1 MNASLIHTDGRVLA
15 ALDLSTYA
23 PSVAAHATWAAS
35 RLGAELEFLH
45 AIDRA
50 EDPAYADL
58 TGRSAHAD
66 LSGNLALGAQESLL
80 AELVALDEKRGKLA
94 QAHGR
99 ALLERLRDEAGAAH
113 GVRAQVRQRHG
124 ALLETLLGLESETR
138 LLVIGKRGEHAD
150 LAKGHLGGH
159 LERVLRAVHR
169 PVLVASRAFAAPK
182 RFLIAFDGSA
192 TTRRCVEMVAVSP
205 LLRGLECDLLMAAGA
220 ADNVRRETMAWATT
234 VLTSAGF
241 APRTRIVEGAAEAA
255 IAGHVER
262 ERIDLLVMGAYGHS
276 RIRSMILGS
285 TTTQLLRT
293 CRIPVLLLR

>member
-23 PSVAAHATWAAS
+23 PSVAAHAAWAAS

-58 TGRSAHAD
+58 TGRSAHVD

-99 ALLERLRDEAGAAH
+99 ALLERLRDEAG

-234 VLTSAGF
+234 VLTAAGF